1 MHCPFLLLVTFIF
14 IDTLTNRANNEGRR
28 LEVSG
33 AEIERLKKGKSL
45 TTIHK
50 HNWQIE
56 VCSVTSIKI
65 EQPYIANVSA
75 GLSQTHWHSVIQ
87 IITQLAK
94 QFKLTVTT
102 QQQAQRRSSSPPYP
116 LPPSAASSSFLIRQ
130 STSAND
136 WIRPLQ
142 CSNQPYV
149 NPEGFWYA
157 RCFVIQHCHK
167 ANIYKARCWE
177 AFPNDNIRNS
187 TPSNE
192 TDDYICH

>member
-14 IDTLTNRANNEGRR
+14 IDTLTNRANKEGRR

-116 LPPSAASSSFLIRQ
+116 LPPPPPRRPFSSDSQHLQMTESDLSSVPTNLTLILKVSGMQ
-130 STSAND
+130 GA
-136 WIRPLQ
+136 L
-142 CSNQPYV
+142 
-149 NPEGFWYA
+149 
-157 RCFVIQHCHK
+157 
-167 ANIYKARCWE
+167 
-177 AFPNDNIRNS
+177 
-187 TPSNE
+187 
-192 TDDYICH
+192 